1 MSPASSDLA
10 NGALKSLQA
19 ESQGWLAFSRRP
31 HGNQAMVANLEVVS
45 FLGVQMD
52 GKFSRVMKIEL
63 GSRADEIWRIIAAL
77 FFCLVC
83 LGCATPRVQ
92 VTAEI
97 VDAKHANSR
106 SVAVVADA
114 FMDNPDEADSV
125 AGMLRHELALH
136 GFKVE
141 QSEDAAELIVIPTI
155 ERSAIGA
162 TAPPT
167 RIRRPF
173 EASLGESSVMKS
185 QNALRSLGFE
195 FGTLPTVEEPRI
207 GLMVTAVSRKIWFNA
222 LLEPQTEVPRVWRIV
237 AITAARKWDVTPN
250 LVEAVGDKLD
260 EITAA
265 RGTAAEP
272 TPTPPNAPEK
282 KPRKAGRAS
291 RL

>member
-1 MSPASSDLA
+1 
-10 NGALKSLQA
+10 
-19 ESQGWLAFSRRP
+19 
-31 HGNQAMVANLEVVS
+31 
-45 FLGVQMD
+45 MD
-52 GKFSRVMKIEL
+52 GKFSPVMKIEL
-63 GSRADEIWRIIAAL
+63 GSRAGEIWCIIAAL
-77 FFCLVC
+77 VFCLVC

-92 VTAEI
+92 VTAEV
-97 VDAKHANSR
+97 VDAEQAKSR
-106 SVAVVADA
+106 SVTVVADSS
-114 FMDNPDEADSV
+114 MDNPEEAESV
-125 AGMLRHELALH
+125 AGMLRHQLALH

-162 TAPPT
+162 TAPPA

-173 EASLGESSVMKS
+173 EASSGLGPSTLMKS

-195 FGTLPTVEEPRI
+195 FGTLPTEEQPRV
-207 GLMVTAVSRKIWFNA
+207 GLLVTAVSQKIWFNA